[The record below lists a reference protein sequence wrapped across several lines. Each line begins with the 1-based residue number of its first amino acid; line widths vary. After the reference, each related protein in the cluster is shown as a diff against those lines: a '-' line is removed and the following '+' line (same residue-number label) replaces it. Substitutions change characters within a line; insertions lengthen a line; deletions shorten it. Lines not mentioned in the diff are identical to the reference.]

1 MHSHYWSRSRMIM
14 LAVLLVIGAG
24 AMLFVTHNQ
33 RFYRRPI
40 ARVEQVHAGAV
51 QKTTDQ
57 FKNVDHEHQQ
67 RLTVRLLNTAH
78 RGERLTVNNTYSD
91 SQPMDQR
98 YHRGDQIFLSQL
110 RQHHGRLNANVSGYK
125 RDGVV
130 VFLVWLVSLLLIMMM
145 GQAGVLALVSVVVNA
160 LLFIIAIEVDLKNNG
175 EHVMLI
181 FGSLAVV
188 FTLVSLL
195 LILGLTKKMLATFGA
210 TAIGTFTAL
219 GLSLLVFSMTHQRG
233 IYYESMQ
240 YVTQVPR
247 PLFVAETLLGSLG
260 AVMDES
266 SDIIATLFE
275 LKQLNPAVARRQLF
289 LAGRNVGKTI
299 MGPLINVLFLI
310 FMAET
315 FTSSLLYI
323 KNGNSWGYTF
333 AMNMSLGTVQSLVS
347 GIGIVLAV
355 PLVSLFG
362 ALLLGRRVR

>member
-24 AMLFVTHNQ
+24 AMLLVTHNQ

-160 LLFIIAIEVDLKNNG
+160 LLFIIAIEVDLKN
-175 EHVMLI
+175 
-181 FGSLAVV
+181 
-188 FTLVSLL
+188 
-195 LILGLTKKMLATFGA
+195 
-210 TAIGTFTAL
+210 
-219 GLSLLVFSMTHQRG
+219 
-233 IYYESMQ
+233 
-240 YVTQVPR
+240 
-247 PLFVAETLLGSLG
+247 
-260 AVMDES
+260 
-266 SDIIATLFE
+266 
-275 LKQLNPAVARRQLF
+275 
-289 LAGRNVGKTI
+289 
-299 MGPLINVLFLI
+299 
-310 FMAET
+310 
-315 FTSSLLYI
+315 
-323 KNGNSWGYTF
+323 
-333 AMNMSLGTVQSLVS
+333 
-347 GIGIVLAV
+347 
-355 PLVSLFG
+355 
-362 ALLLGRRVR
+362 